1 VPSRPEIKTQHA
13 GIACK
18 LCANTQRIWQI
29 HYPLFVYTSGDFE
42 APPWFA
48 HEKYYCPRCH
58 FLWTDC
64 FDGLSL
70 SDYGV
75 KYTENNYEHQRR
87 PTEPRMAFA
96 PWLLAWLVRRTGGRR
111 FLDYG
116 CGYNYPYIFEL
127 RSRGFDLWGCD
138 ISAAVPY
145 SRYIRRLPDE
155 NLPDAFLDGLFSID
169 VMEHIADFDVDF
181 RNMTRMLRPGGLML
195 HNTISLD
202 RYWKH
207 NGEPPDDPMTWAP
220 WHCSVFSSR
229 SADVLARR
237 VGLEF
242 CGTIVTP
249 TDTGMAF
256 AFRKPGPVS
265 LRRFNV
271 GSMGRRLLTLWRYQR
286 YFRRMYTIAPR
297 PQRDAAR

>member
-1 VPSRPEIKTQHA
+1 VPSRPEIKTRDA

-18 LCANTQRIWQI
+18 LCGNIQGNWQI
-29 HYPLFVYTSGDFE
+29 HYPLFVFKSGDFE

-58 FLWTDC
+58 FLWADC
-64 FDGLSL
+64 FDHLSL
-70 SDYGV
+70 AEYGK

-87 PTEPRMAFA
+87 PTEARMLFA
-96 PWLLAWLVRRTGGRR
+96 PRLLATLVRLTGGRR

-145 SRYIRRLPDE
+145 SRHIRRLPDE
-155 NLPDAFLDGLFSID
+155 SYPDAWFDGLFSID
-169 VMEHIADFDVDF
+169 VMEHIADFDADF
-181 RNMTRMLRPGGLML
+181 RKMARMLRPGGFML

-202 RYWKH
+202 GYWK
-207 NGEPPDDPMTWAP
+207 GGEEPPDDPMTWAP

-229 SADVLARR
+229 SAAVLARN

-242 CGTIVTP
+242 CGPMQTRS
-249 TDTGMAF
+249 DTGLAF
-256 AFRKPGPVS
+256 VFRKHGPTSV
-265 LRRFNV
+265 
-271 GSMGRRLLTLWRYQR
+271 RRLNYVSVGLRLLKLWRYR
-286 YFRRMYTIAPR
+286 IYFKRTYV
-297 PQRDAAR
+297 